1 MPQIEALVFDGLSDT
16 GQVRTNNEDT
26 FIIPSDDD
34 PRTQQ
39 LGYLFAVADGMG
51 GYGGGQDASQ
61 TTLHTLYEQFYAT
74 PADRPAPDGLRN
86 AVQAANMAVRR
97 LSMEPGRDSRMGT
110 TLVAVLVYREGV
122 LITHVGDSRAYLVRS
137 GHIVQLTADHSL
149 VQEKVDAGLLNAEQ
163 ARDFPGKNVLTRSVG
178 SEQTAQADYRLL
190 DDVQP
195 DDVLVLCSD
204 GLTNMVEDHEIGQV
218 AAQQHPEAATRALV
232 QLANDRGGPDN
243 ITVVIIRFVA
253 PPGAEQGTPPPA
265 QAAPAPTQEA
275 PTPPA
280 PTDGPVDTRA
290 RTEPLSP
297 PAQSAPTQAAT
308 VSAPVQEAP
317 VPAAPAAASTV
328 DTTAPT
334 EPLTPPGAPAAV
346 APGPVEPVAPTE
358 PLAQPDAAPD
368 AANQLNWMLLVVAG
382 LLLLALIIIIVVLVV
397 LGTR

>member
-1 MPQIEALVFDGLSDT
+1 MPQIGPLVFDGLSDT
-16 GQVRTNNEDT
+16 GQVRTNNEDS
-26 FIIPSDDD
+26 FIIPSGDD
-34 PRTQQ
+34 PRMQQ

-61 TTLHTLYEQFYAT
+61 ATLHTLHQQFYAT
-74 PADRPAPDGLRN
+74 PADRPAPDGLRD

-122 LITHVGDSRAYLVRS
+122 LITHVGDSRAYLVRD
-137 GHIVQLTADHSL
+137 GQIVQLTADHSL

-178 SEQTAQADYRLL
+178 SENTAQADYRELT
-190 DDVQP
+190 DVQP

-204 GLTNMVEDHEIGQV
+204 GLTNMVEDSEICQF
-218 AAQQHPEAATRALV
+218 AAQQHPEAATSALV
-232 QLANDRGGPDN
+232 QLANERGGPDN
-243 ITVVIIRFVA
+243 ITVVIIRFAA
-253 PPGAEQGTPPPA
+253 PPGAEQGPPPPA
-265 QAAPAPTQEA
+265 QEA
-275 PTPPA
+275 PTPAQETPA
-280 PTDGPVDTRA
+280 PLAPASAAPVDTRA
-290 RTEPLSP
+290 RTEPLASTMH
-297 PAQSAPTQAAT
+297 AAPTGATT
-308 VSAPVQEAP
+308 VSAPAQE
-317 VPAAPAAASTV
+317 APAAASTV

-334 EPLTPPGAPAAV
+334 EPLTPPAAPAAA

-382 LLLLALIIIIVVLVV
+382 LLLLALIIMIVVLVV